1 MTADTFALAP
11 YVAGALSAG
20 GVGVA
25 LSRRRELI
33 RRWCTWAVTAP
44 LVGGA
49 LALGA
54 PGAVALAAGLGVVA
68 AYEYARL
75 VGLGRTDRAL
85 LASALVVAPVLA
97 WLDPQM
103 LARLMPVAP
112 VVAMVPVVLTGD
124 VAGGSRRGG
133 LLTFGALWLG
143 SLDWFVLLGGST
155 ALALFA
161 AVSVAD
167 VAAWCGGKALRGPKL
182 SP

>member
-1 MTADTFALAP
+1 MTADAFVLAP

-44 LVGGA
+44 LVGGS

-54 PGAVALAAGLGVVA
+54 PGAVGLAIGLGVVA
-68 AYEYARL
+68 AFEYARL
-75 VGLGRTDRAL
+75 VGLGRLDRAL
-85 LASALVVAPVLA
+85 LAAALVAAPVLA
-97 WLDPQM
+97 WLAPGA
-103 LARLMPVAP
+103 LGRLIPVAP
-112 VVAMVPVVLTGD
+112 VIAMLPVVLSGD

-143 SLDWFVLLGGST
+143 
-155 ALALFA
+155 ALAWL
-161 AVSVAD
+161 
-167 VAAWCGGKALRGPKL
+167 
-182 SP
+182 